1 MAVNTAAYGMYSQNV
16 PLNDVVH
23 TLNQAGFGNEDIC
36 MMLSPTHPIAAQVR
50 DASLFNS
57 ERGTSTAT
65 AGLIGWLS
73 EFGAVMIPTVGFFV
87 RSHAFL
93 HALMVARDAPAL
105 CGNARTLAG
114 LGFRDDDAERFESQ
128 LRKLGVLVYVSC
140 SESAKTSWACEVL
153 RHSGAG
159 EAAILDETEKT
170 PAALA
175 AAAA

>member
-1 MAVNTAAYGMYSQNV
+1 MAVSTAAYGMYSQNV

-57 ERGTSTAT
+57 ERGTSAAS

-73 EFGAVMIPTVGFFV
+73 EFGAVMIPTVVFFV

-93 HALMVARDAPAL
+93 HALVVERDAPAL
-105 CGNARTLAG
+105 CGNASTLAG
-114 LGFRDDDAERFESQ
+114 LGFPNDDARRLERQ
-128 LRKLGVLVYVSC
+128 LRKLGVLVYLSC
-140 SESAKTSWACEVL
+140 SERAKTSWACEVL

-159 EAAILDETEKT
+159 EAAILDGKKT

-175 AAAA
+175 ATAA